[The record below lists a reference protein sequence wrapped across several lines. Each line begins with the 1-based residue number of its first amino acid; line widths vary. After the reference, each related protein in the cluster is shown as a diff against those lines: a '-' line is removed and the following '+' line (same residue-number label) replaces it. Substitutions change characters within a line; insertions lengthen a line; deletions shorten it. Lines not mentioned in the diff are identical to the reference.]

1 MRKTIILIL
10 TCLPLCLPAVE
21 LESVRPVT
29 PKTAYCM
36 APRWSPDGKLYC
48 STPKYTEI
56 LQINLENGAL
66 KPMASG
72 MGCGFKFA
80 FAPDGSIFFKKVTDE
95 GRELWRMSP
104 SGEKHILAFSPAM
117 GLPSWYNGAIRVR
130 FPEGVR
136 SWNKNGEEVADSAV
150 GWVYQDGDAIYRI
163 REGLSPQ
170 QISMPDLESCL
181 PLLSPDGHW
190 VVYETLGRGLMLVNL
205 ETGASSALGPGNN
218 ACWSGD
224 GSLLFFDRTL
234 DDGHHLTRGDI
245 FLLIMDD
252 RELVNL
258 TEALDVIA
266 LHPAV
271 SPDGKQLAFEANG
284 RIWIGELLP

>member
-1 MRKTIILIL
+1 
-10 TCLPLCLPAVE
+10 
-21 LESVRPVT
+21 
-29 PKTAYCM
+29 
-36 APRWSPDGKLYC
+36 
-48 STPKYTEI
+48 
-56 LQINLENGAL
+56 
-66 KPMASG
+66 
-72 MGCGFKFA
+72 
-80 FAPDGSIFFKKVTDE
+80 
-95 GRELWRMSP
+95 
-104 SGEKHILAFSPAM
+104 M

-136 SWNKNGEEVADSAV
+136 SWNKNGEEVADSAL
-150 GWVYQDGDAIYRI
+150 GWIYQDGDAIYRI

-170 QISMPDLESCL
+170 QISMPDVESCL
-181 PLLSPDGHW
+181 PLISPDGRW

-205 ETGASSALGPGNN
+205 ETGASSALGQGNN

-234 DDGHHLTRGDI
+234 DDGHRLTRGDIFLLIMDSLLFFDRTLDDGHRLTRGDI

-258 TEALDVIA
+258 TEALDLIVV
-266 LHPAV
+266 HPAV